1 MLKKITSL
9 LLASFLV
16 ICASSC
22 GSAGDRANSSNG
34 SHSSSNQPS
43 TAMPRGPSAT
53 ESAAASAIPTA
64 SPTPTATEAPDP
76 IKQEIASMS
85 VDEKIGQLVLV
96 GLEGTTLQEDAI
108 EMMNTYHV
116 GGFILYKRNITD
128 ASQTLA
134 LLNELKKQNKKNP
147 VPLWLSIDQEGGT
160 VSRMPQDFVKIPS
173 AQSIG
178 SKNKPQYAYGIGEA
192 IGAELYALGF
202 NMDFAPV
209 LDINS
214 NPDNPVIG
222 NRAFGSTAE
231 SVIASGIE
239 TMKGIQAGH
248 VVPVIKHFPGHGDTS
263 VDSHLDLP
271 VVDKSLK
278 QLEQFELLPFVEAIK
293 ERAPAVMVGH
303 LLIPA
308 MDKQY
313 PASLSKTII
322 TDLLR
327 DELGFTGVVITD
339 DMTMGGITKHFGI
352 QDAAVKAVQAGNDI
366 LLVGHDAKQQ
376 IAVLKALKKAV
387 KAGEISMQALDDSVY
402 RIIRLKS
409 TFKLKDELISRA
421 NVDAVNRQIKKALN
435 ASK

>member
-1 MLKKITSL
+1 MLKKMTSI

-22 GSAGDRANSSNG
+22 GSASDPANSSNG
-34 SHSSSNQPS
+34 SNSGSNQPA
-43 TAMPRGPSAT
+43 TAEAPSPSPA
-53 ESAAASAIPTA
+53 ESAAATPAV
-64 SPTPTATEAPDP
+64 SPTPTVTEAPDL
-76 IKQEIASMS
+76 IKQEIAGMS

-108 EMMNTYHV
+108 EMINTYHV

-178 SKNKPQYAYGIGEA
+178 SKNKPKYAYGIGEA

-239 TMKGIQAGH
+239 TMRGIQAGH
-248 VVPVIKHFPGHGDTS
+248 VVPVVKHFPGHGDTS

-278 QLEQFELLPFVEAIK
+278 QLEQFELLPFKEAIK
-293 ERAPAVMVGH
+293 QQAPAVMIGH

-313 PASLSKTII
+313 PASLSKAII

-327 DELGFTGVVITD
+327 DKLGFTGVVITD

-352 QDAAVKAVQAGNDI
+352 SDAAVKAVQAGNDI

-387 KAGEISMQALDDSVY
+387 KTGDISMQTLDDSVY

-409 TFKLKDELISRA
+409 AFTLKDELISRT

>member
-9 LLASFLV
+9 ILASFLV
-16 ICASSC
+16 ISASSC
-22 GSAGDRANSSNG
+22 GSTVDRTNSGNV
-34 SHSSSNQPS
+34 SHSGSNQPATAS
-43 TAMPRGPSAT
+43 TPTPSAT
-53 ESAAASAIPTA
+53 ETAAAAIPTIA
-64 SPTPTATEAPDP
+64 PTPTATEATDP
-76 IKQEIASMS
+76 IKQEMASMS

-96 GLEGTTLQEDAI
+96 GLEGTTIQADAI

-178 SKNKPQYAYGIGEA
+178 RKNKPQYAYGIGEA
-192 IGAELYALGF
+192 IGAELYSLGF

-231 SVIASGIE
+231 SVITSGIE
-239 TMKGIQAGH
+239 MMKGIQAGH
-248 VVPVIKHFPGHGDTS
+248 VVPVVKHFPGHGDTS

-278 QLEQFELLPFVEAIK
+278 QLEQFELLPFKEAI
-293 ERAPAVMVGH
+293 EQQAPAVMIGH

-308 MDKQY
+308 IDKQY

-322 TDLLR
+322 TELLR
-327 DELGFTGVVITD
+327 DKLGFTGVVITD
-339 DMTMGGITKHFGI
+339 DMTMLGITKHFGI

-366 LLVGHDAKQQ
+366 LLVGHDTKQQ

-387 KAGEISMQALDDSVY
+387 KAGDISMQALDDSVY
-402 RIIRLKS
+402 RIIHLKS
-409 TFKLKDELISRA
+409 AFTLKDELITRA